1 MKEWLARLRH
11 DLVRPLVWRARD
23 VREDDLIAE
32 EGEKRRLLA
41 AVLDELYDG
50 EGRPITALALWQEIA
65 ADAPASLD
73 ARARQAFAD
82 ALAHAVEVVSRVG
95 TTREQPID
103 AAYAAIAALDVAF
116 AALGPR

>member
-23 VREDDLIAE
+23 VREDDMMAD
-32 EGEKRRLLA
+32 GEKRRLLA

-73 ARARQAFAD
+73 ARARQGFAD
-82 ALAHAVEVVSRVG
+82 ALAHAVEVVSRVR
-95 TTREQPID
+95 TTPEHPID

-116 AALGPR
+116 ATLGPR